1 MSKTTVYVSQQLL
14 TSILV
19 GFLLGLVVV
28 VVGHLSPKYSKAMP
42 VTEAITETSGNS
54 YSIPLSTPV
63 GTCGYECMFGEQHGA
78 DCSGKDISNFGST
91 NLSVGEI
98 FSASF
103 EHMSLILIIGLIAS
117 AVIYIIK
124 RVSFKVVKE

>member
-1 MSKTTVYVSQQLL
+1 MSKTTVNVSQQLL

-28 VVGHLSPKYSKAMP
+28 VVGHLSPKNWKGMP
-42 VTEAITETSGNS
+42 INSGNS
-54 YSIPLSTPV
+54 YYIPADTPV
-63 GTCGYECMFGEQHGA
+63 GACGYECMFGERHSA

-91 NLSVGEI
+91 SLSAGEI

-124 RVSFKVVKE
+124 RVSFQVVKE

>member
-1 MSKTTVYVSQQLL
+1 MSKKTVNVSQQLL

-19 GFLLGLVVV
+19 GFLLALVIV
-28 VVGHLSPKYSKAMP
+28 VVGHLSPKNWKAMP
-42 VTEAITETSGNS
+42 ITSGNS
-54 YSIPLSTPV
+54 YAIPLSTPV
-63 GTCGYECMFGEQHGA
+63 GACGYECMFGERHGA

-91 NLSVGEI
+91 SLSVGEI

-103 EHMSLILIIGLIAS
+103 EHMSLILMIGLSAS